1 MLPGY
6 TKDARAWLAADGVL
20 KCAIASKPAPTKTRL
35 RDTEV
40 LHRTVGAGSHRGIA
54 VGLTMRVVTG
64 AATIIVVMAMVSAAV
79 GEYDAAA
86 QGQQGQQG
94 NQQCD
99 STQHL

>member
-1 MLPGY
+1 MLG
-6 TKDARAWLAADGVL
+6 
-20 KCAIASKPAPTKTRL
+20 
-35 RDTEV
+35 
-40 LHRTVGAGSHRGIA
+40 
-54 VGLTMRVVTG
+54 VTG
-64 AATIIVVMAMVSAAV
+64 AATIIVVTVMVAAAV